1 MEIPAGGGAVPAGLF
16 SSLTV
21 LLSGLISIPLLIL
34 ANASFVAIEFSLVA
48 IRRTRVRELV
58 IKGVRGAKKLEHA
71 VANLD
76 RYLAAT
82 QLGITMAS
90 LGLGW
95 LGEPALARLL
105 MGAFGKMAGPVVS
118 GVAAHTV
125 AFMAAFLGIAF
136 MHVVLGELVP
146 RTVALRMTDRVGLL
160 MVRPLLWFERVFRP
174 IIWVFNRT
182 GMAVVRLLRLKPSR
196 GVTGQVHSVTELHLL
211 MDASEEAGVLERQE
225 TDMMHGVLAI
235 GEMTVRQ
242 VMVAR
247 EDMVSVKSGDPVAK
261 IVQTAVES
269 GYSRLPVFDQGGNDV
284 AGVLHVK
291 DLLTLYAEAE
301 QGLIVFQDLLRQ
313 PYFVR
318 SDKRVLDILRVFQAG
333 EAHLALVQDEFG
345 EVVGL
350 VTLEDLLEE
359 IVGEIKDE
367 YDSGESPLRLSK
379 DGSFIAP
386 GRMSVREV
394 LSDLGE
400 EAPADLAGYFGDFV
414 RDQLGR
420 AVSVGDSVS
429 WGGLAMTV
437 TETDR
442 TGWPRR
448 VRVVKKAK

>member
-1 MEIPAGGGAVPAGLF
+1 MDGAPVGTVIPEGFFGSVVILF
-16 SSLTV
+16 SG
-21 LLSGLISIPLLIL
+21 LLSIPILIA
-34 ANASFVAIEFSLVA
+34 ANASFVAIEFALVS

-58 IKGVRGAKKLEHA
+58 MKGVGGAKKLEHA
-71 VANLD
+71 VGNLD

-105 MGAFGKMAGPVVS
+105 VGLIQGVAGPTLSV
-118 GVAAHTV
+118 VAAHTV
-125 AFMAAFLGIAF
+125 AFTFAFLGIAF
-136 MHVVLGELVP
+136 FHVVLGELVP
-146 RTVALRMTDRVGLL
+146 RTVALRMADPVALL
-160 MVRPLLWFERVFRP
+160 MVRPLLWFERIFRP
-174 IIWVFNRT
+174 VIWIFNRS
-182 GMAVVRLLRLKPSR
+182 GMAVVRFLRLKPRR
-196 GVTGQVHSVTELHLL
+196 GVAGQVHSVTELHLL

-235 GEMTVRQ
+235 GEMTVSQ

-247 EDMVSVKSGDPVAK
+247 EDMVSVRASDPIEK

-269 GYSRLPVFDQGGNDV
+269 GYSRLPVFDPGGGEV
-284 AGVLHVK
+284 VGVLHAK
-291 DLLTLYAEAE
+291 DLLTLFAEAE

-318 SDKRVLDILRVFQAG
+318 TEKRVLDILRVFQAG

-367 YDSGESPLRLSK
+367 YDSGESPLRLAR

-394 LSDLGE
+394 LADLGE
-400 EAPADLAGYFGDFV
+400 TPPTELAGYFGDFV
-414 RDQLGR
+414 RDLAGGVVKPGD
-420 AVSVGDSVS
+420 AVA

-437 TETDR
+437 METDR

-448 VRVVKKAK
+448 VRVVKVPR